1 MRTRRGLSV
10 LDNKLHDVA
19 GSHAVQP
26 VQCVLDVVR
35 SDFVQ
40 FVLGNKP
47 HDVARSDPVYHDQC
61 LSSRCGCLPH
71 VAAICGQG
79 STQLLKAVKL
89 LVLSSIHAECALL
102 LPFVVCLRSVW
113 TCMDVLSVYVIAV
126 CQFAGA
132 IVQFTAGFRHEIK
145 VVSYCVLMSEM
156 WCQWKWTQSPEV
168 SGIIN
173 PVLFRAFIPLPL
185 HTVPRWN

>member
-1 MRTRRGLSV
+1 MPGFSSPCHQAVNISHPHSRMRSRRGLSV

-40 FVLGNKP
+40 FVLDNKP
-47 HDVARSDPVYHDQC
+47 HDVAKSDPAYHDQC

-102 LPFVVCLRSVW
+102 LPFVVCGRVW
-113 TCMDVLSVYVIAV
+113 TCCQSMLSRSVSSL
-126 CQFAGA
+126 
-132 IVQFTAGFRHEIK
+132 VQSCSSLLG
-145 VVSYCVLMSEM
+145 
-156 WCQWKWTQSPEV
+156 
-168 SGIIN
+168 SGI
-173 PVLFRAFIPLPL
+173 RS
-185 HTVPRWN
+185 R